1 MTNYSVSALAR
12 RFAPLLLASMLMAGC
27 ASKSPLMSERL
38 DERTGVTITALDLPV
53 TLARE
58 APDLA
63 YSSRDYAFVGP
74 VEFNRMGQRSYYL
87 WIGMASTVDRSRTRE
102 APPAPVALSILA
114 AGVPLVV
121 ELEKWDDGRGQTLY
135 QTNLPVY
142 ATYRAAVSLDII
154 KLLAN
159 ADTLRIGLEGAA
171 ESWHYSTWSG
181 TSQEWLALADW
192 ESTLPENR
200 EAYTRRR

>member
-1 MTNYSVSALAR
+1 MHANSFAIWSL
-12 RFAPLLLASMLMAGC
+12 RFAAVLAVAFLLAGC
-27 ASKSPLMSERL
+27 ASESPLMSERL
-38 DERTGVTITALDLPV
+38 DERTGVTITALDVPV

-58 APDLA
+58 AADLA

-87 WIGMASTVDRSRTRE
+87 WIGMATTVDRSRTRE
-102 APPAPVALSILA
+102 APPKPLALSILT
-114 AGVPLVV
+114 AGIPIVI
-121 ELEKWDDGRGQTLY
+121 ELEEWNDERGQALY

-159 ADTLRIGLEGAA
+159 TGTLRIGLESIA

-192 ESTLPENR
+192 QVTTPANR
-200 EAYTRRR
+200 EAYSRRR

>member
-1 MTNYSVSALAR
+1 MHTNTVTVWTRPLAAMLVAAL
-12 RFAPLLLASMLMAGC
+12 LSAGC
-27 ASKSPLMSERL
+27 ASESALMSERL
-38 DERTGVTITALDLPV
+38 DERTGVTITALDVPV

-63 YSSRDYAFVGP
+63 YGSRDYAFVGP

-87 WIGMASTVDRSRTRE
+87 WVGMATTVDRSRTRE
-102 APPAPVALSILA
+102 APPKPLALSILA
-114 AGVPLVV
+114 AGVPVV
-121 ELEKWDDGRGQTLY
+121 IELEEWHDGRGETLY
-135 QTNLPVY
+135 KTNLPVY

-159 ADTLRIGLEGAA
+159 ADTLRIGLEGSI

-192 ESTLPENR
+192 QVTSPVNR
-200 EAYTRRR
+200 EAHNRRR

>member
-1 MTNYSVSALAR
+1 MHTNSVAIGSLRVAAVLVVA
-12 RFAPLLLASMLMAGC
+12 FLIAGC
-27 ASKSPLMSERL
+27 ASESPLMSERL
-38 DERTGVTITALDLPV
+38 DERTGVTITALDVPV

-58 APDLA
+58 AADLA

-87 WIGMASTVDRSRTRE
+87 WVGMATTVDRSRTRE
-102 APPAPVALSILA
+102 APPKPLALSILA
-114 AGVPLVV
+114 AGIPIVI
-121 ELEKWDDGRGQTLY
+121 ELEEWNDERGQTLY

-142 ATYRAAVSLDII
+142 ATYRAAVSLDIV

-159 ADTLRIGLEGAA
+159 ADTLRIGLEGTA

-192 ESTLPENR
+192 QVTTPANR
-200 EAYTRRR
+200 EAYSRRR